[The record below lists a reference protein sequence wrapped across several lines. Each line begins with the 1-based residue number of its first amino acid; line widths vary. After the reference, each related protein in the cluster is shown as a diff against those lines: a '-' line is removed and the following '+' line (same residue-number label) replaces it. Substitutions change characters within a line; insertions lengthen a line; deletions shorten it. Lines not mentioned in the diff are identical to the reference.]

1 MQVATIKELLEQSVA
16 SFSKRIAFQIKDGFD
31 YRKLTYTDVD
41 RLIKKVQAQL
51 TSLGVAKGDRVAL
64 ISENRPEWPIA
75 YLAVTSLGAIVV
87 PLDAMLNKEDILPLI
102 NNAGVK
108 AGIVSQKYIGY
119 ITATDIENQKIVMED
134 FGQLPEL
141 GTTEQ
146 AEVYASDVA
155 SIVYTSGTTG
165 VPKGIVLTHKN
176 IVSNVV
182 SVASLFD
189 FGPKDNFLSVLPL
202 HHAFETTAGFLAPF
216 SLGCKITYAESLKS
230 YAILNNMQKSS
241 VTVMCGVPLLYQ
253 LFYDGIMREVEEK
266 KLGKLFSLLFFLSKF
281 VKHVI
286 GLNIGKVLFKIIHKK
301 FGGKIRF
308 FVSGGAA
315 LDPELAL
322 NFDLMGF
329 KILQGYGMT
338 ESAPILT
345 CNTLK
350 HNKIGSVGRAIPEV
364 KIKIAGTDPVGEI
377 LAFGPNIMKGYY
389 KQKELSSRI
398 LINGWLYTGDVGYLD
413 EEGYLFI
420 TGRTKDVIVTASGV
434 NVYPDEIE
442 FALNKLEAVK
452 ESCVFGDKVKEGI
465 RRGTEEV
472 IALIVPDTEYFE
484 KIGRTGDESIRNE
497 IDKEV
502 KELNKRM
509 ADFKRIAGFIVRK
522 EELPKTRLK
531 KIKRFELKKELG
543 VK

>member
-1 MQVATIKELLEQSVA
+1 
-16 SFSKRIAFQIKDGFD
+16 
-31 YRKLTYTDVD
+31 
-41 RLIKKVQAQL
+41 
-51 TSLGVAKGDRVAL
+51 
-64 ISENRPEWPIA
+64 
-75 YLAVTSLGAIVV
+75 
-87 PLDAMLNKEDILPLI
+87 
-102 NNAGVK
+102 
-108 AGIVSQKYIGY
+108 
-119 ITATDIENQKIVMED
+119 
-134 FGQLPEL
+134 
-141 GTTEQ
+141 
-146 AEVYASDVA
+146 
-155 SIVYTSGTTG
+155 
-165 VPKGIVLTHKN
+165 
-176 IVSNVV
+176 
-182 SVASLFD
+182 
-189 FGPKDNFLSVLPL
+189 
-202 HHAFETTAGFLAPF
+202 
-216 SLGCKITYAESLKS
+216 
-230 YAILNNMQKSS
+230 
-241 VTVMCGVPLLYQ
+241 
-253 LFYDGIMREVEEK
+253 
-266 KLGKLFSLLFFLSKF
+266 
-281 VKHVI
+281 
-286 GLNIGKVLFKIIHKK
+286 
-301 FGGKIRF
+301 
-308 FVSGGAA
+308 
-315 LDPELAL
+315 
-322 NFDLMGF
+322 MGF